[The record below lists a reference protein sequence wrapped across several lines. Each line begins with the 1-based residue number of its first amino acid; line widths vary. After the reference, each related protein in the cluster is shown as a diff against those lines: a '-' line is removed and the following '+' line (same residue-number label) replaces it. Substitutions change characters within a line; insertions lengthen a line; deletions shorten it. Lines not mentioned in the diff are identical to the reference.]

1 MCSRLYSRDDG
12 QEALLDHLVFLHHL
26 RPLIGG
32 SELDEVLRFGQL
44 TFVDVQE
51 CLIGPKVRA
60 SQTFVGMR
68 TRPRDDWD
76 AAIAV
81 GQRALIHQL
90 FEYLQR
96 RVVGLRGKAVLF
108 AVDVY
113 EMSLRVKA
121 LDFGFERLVGDV

>member
-1 MCSRLYSRDDG
+1 
-12 QEALLDHLVFLHHL
+12 
-26 RPLIGG
+26 LIGG

-44 TFVDVQE
+44 TFVDGQE

-81 GQRALIHQL
+81 GCGSFRTTAIPQKT
-90 FEYLQR
+90 ED
-96 RVVGLRGKAVLF
+96 F
-108 AVDVY
+108 A
-113 EMSLRVKA
+113 EFA
-121 LDFGFERLVGDV
+121 NC